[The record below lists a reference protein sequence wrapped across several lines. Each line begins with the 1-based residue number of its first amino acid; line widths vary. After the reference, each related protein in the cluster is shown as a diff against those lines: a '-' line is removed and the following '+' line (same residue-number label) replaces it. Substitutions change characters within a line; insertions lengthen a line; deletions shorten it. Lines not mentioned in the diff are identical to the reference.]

1 MANKISGRARIESEA
16 EKLTE
21 PVALKHGVRIYDVEY
36 VKEGSDYYLRIYAD
50 KEGGFTVDDCEAV
63 SRRIDPLLD
72 REDFIAEPYTLE
84 VSSPGLGR
92 VLRRPHDFEYAK
104 GREVEAKLYRAVGK
118 KKTVTGILLDAD
130 DRQVKIRPSDGGED
144 LIIGKSEIARISLTY
159 EL

>member
-1 MANKISGRARIESEA
+1 MSRKDEYERKTWA
-16 EKLTE
+16 LLE
-21 PVALKHGVRIYDVEY
+21 PVAAELGLHPVDAEF
-36 VKEGSDYYLRIYAD
+36 VKEGQEYFLRICID
-50 KEGGFTVDDCEAV
+50 KDGGVGIDDCEAV

-144 LIIGKSEIARISLTY
+144 LISGKSEIARISLTY